1 MICEKIFG
9 KIEDFD
15 PTGKKIEYIDIEWA
29 ESTKKVHRKQTESG
43 LEVGLRMDD
52 SVLVRG
58 LYEGDVIYAD
68 DQMIIAVHT
77 PACEVIKIHVHRDH
91 AFMVAKVCYEIGN
104 RHAPLFYGH
113 DDFSF
118 VTPYDEP
125 MLVMLKKMHG
135 IDVERAV
142 EKLDFEHRV
151 SASIHH
157 HHH

>member
-1 MICEKIFG
+1 
-9 KIEDFD
+9 
-15 PTGKKIEYIDIEWA
+15 
-29 ESTKKVHRKQTESG
+29 
-43 LEVGLRMDD
+43 
-52 SVLVRG
+52 
-58 LYEGDVIYAD
+58 
-68 DQMIIAVHT
+68 
-77 PACEVIKIHVHRDH
+77 
-91 AFMVAKVCYEIGN
+91 MVAKVCYEIGN